1 MFARWGA
8 LVYRFRKFI
17 VVFSVLLAIASLSL
31 ASQTSGALSSGGWLD
46 NNSESAEVQR
56 RLDEE
61 FGAGKGSLIALF
73 RSDDAAAD
81 ARSPEFQAA
90 IAGALADLAADERV
104 TGVVGYAE
112 TGDDRFISTAGDA
125 AYVVVQLGD
134 LERGVRRAGR
144 GAARGDPAAGRVHV
158 PADGLRP
165 ADRGLGRAVRE
176 GPATRRDRLAADRG
190 PRPAPRLRLGSRG
203 RHAAARRRPGD
214 PRQPRAHLPR
224 RAAGRDEHLRP
235 QHRDDA
241 RPRPGDR
248 LLAVHHQPLPGG
260 AAPRADRRRGR
271 RALGRHGRQGGR
283 LLRARGRDRAVRAA
297 ALRRPGH
304 PLDRHRRLDRRPDAR
319 CSSR

>member
-8 LVYRFRKFI
+8 FVYRFRKFI

-73 RSDDAAAD
+73 RSTTPAAD

-134 LERGVRRAGR
+134 LDEESVDAGR
-144 GAARGDPAAGRVHV
+144 RSCAPTIQPPAGYTYQLTGYGPLTADSAEQSEKDLQRAEIVSLPIAALVLLLVFGVAAS
-158 PADGLRP
+158 RP
-165 ADRGLGRAVRE
+165 AC
-176 GPATRRDRLAADRG
+176 
-190 PRPAPRLRLGSRG
+190 
-203 RHAAARRRPGD
+203 
-214 PRQPRAHLPR
+214 
-224 RAAGRDEHLRP
+224 
-235 QHRDDA
+235 
-241 RPRPGDR
+241 
-248 LLAVHHQPLPGG
+248 
-260 AAPRADRRRGR
+260 
-271 RALGRHGRQGGR
+271 
-283 LLRARGRDRAVRAA
+283 
-297 ALRRPGH
+297 
-304 PLDRHRRLDRRPDAR
+304 R
-319 CSSR
+319 CSSPALRSPPASR